1 MLIELLLILP
11 FAPLIFFASVGL
23 YFWIK
28 EMANPDFKLYRDIKK
43 MQRRRIKEFKRRIKG
58 KSRAEALSMIFE
70 EHDKIK
76 EEREALKK
84 SK

>member
-28 EMANPDFKLYRDIKK
+28 KMANPDFKLYRDIKK
-43 MQRRRIKEFKRRIKG
+43 MQRRRIKEFQRRIKG
-58 KSRAEALSMIFE
+58 KSRAEALSIIFE
-70 EHDKIK
+70 DYGEMK